1 MINLETYFIRR
12 ADMGIGAISVMAE
25 REQVIDFTVPFYD
38 LVGFTILMKKIKQEP
53 NPFFF
58 KAVLE
63 DTVWA
68 VVLGCYILTSVLLWV
83 YDRYEMVQ
91 LSQKR

>member
-1 MINLETYFIRR
+1 MVNLETYFDRR

-38 LVGFTILMKKIKQEP
+38 LVGFTILMKKIKIEP

-63 DTVWA
+63 DKVWA
-68 VVLGCYILTSVLLWV
+68 VVLGCYILTSVLLWA

-91 LSQKR
+91 LSHKR